1 MRFTRLKLKNW
12 RNFVD
17 VDLELGERLFVT
29 GPNACGKSNLLD
41 AFRFLRD
48 IAKVGG
54 GLQFATEER
63 GGIGKMRCLAARK
76 LPGIALEVELRDGRG
91 TDAPVWTYGIGLKQE
106 ARGKRRHILTHE
118 RVSRDG
124 TVLLDRPDAEDERD
138 PLRLTET
145 HLEHVGTNQD
155 FRPIAETLRKIH
167 YLHLVPQLLR
177 FPELVHRD
185 AQPEDPYG
193 IRFLDRILETP
204 ERQRTSRL
212 NRIEGALRIAVPE
225 LSELHVVRD
234 HRGSPHL
241 EAVYKHWRPNAG
253 RQREDQFSDGTLRL
267 IALLWTLLDG
277 DGLLLLEEPEISLH
291 SSIVA
296 KLPSLIW
303 RLQRAKRRQVFISS
317 HSVDL
322 FSDSGIAA
330 EEVALL
336 RPSGTDGAEVRLASQ
351 RDEIR
356 TLLEAGM
363 NAADAALPTTH
374 PNDLAQLTLFD

>member
-1 MRFTRLKLKNW
+1 M
-12 RNFVD
+12 
-17 VDLELGERLFVT
+17 
-29 GPNACGKSNLLD
+29 
-41 AFRFLRD
+41 
-48 IAKVGG
+48 
-54 GLQFATEER
+54 
-63 GGIGKMRCLAARK
+63 
-76 LPGIALEVELRDGRG
+76 
-91 TDAPVWTYGIGLKQE
+91 WTYGIGLRQE
-106 ARGKRRHILTHE
+106 SRGKRRHVLTHE
-118 RVSRDG
+118 RVSCDG
-124 TVLLDRPDAEDERD
+124 ETILDRPDSHDELD

-145 HLEHVGTNQD
+145 HLEHVNANQG
-155 FRPIAETLRKIH
+155 FRPIADAFRKIQ

-177 FPELVHRD
+177 FPELANRES
-185 AQPEDPYG
+185 AGEDPFG

-204 ERQRTSRL
+204 SRQRSARL
-212 NRIEGALRIAVPE
+212 KRIETALRIAVPE

-234 HRGSPHL
+234 ERGAPHL
-241 EAVYKHWRPNAG
+241 EAVYKHWRPHAG

-303 RLQRAKRRQVFISS
+303 RLQRTKRRQVFISS

-330 EEVALL
+330 DEVALL
-336 RPSGTDGAEVRLASQ
+336 RPSGTDGAEVRLASE
-351 RDEIR
+351 REEIR
-356 TLLEAGM
+356 ALLEAGM
-363 NAADAALPTTH
+363 NAAEAAIPTTH